1 EAMAYN
7 VLDRNC
13 IVCSVMDARCNQVY
27 NALFKVCGGEVLRIC
42 DDRALSIEALGEELK
57 SYKDEIILIGDGAEL
72 CYNSYKELKTDISLA
87 IESQRF
93 QNASGVALASVNKE
107 QISASEL
114 MPTYLRLPQAEREL
128 KKKTEGKV

>member
-1 EAMAYN
+1 M
-7 VLDRNC
+7 
-13 IVCSVMDARCNQVY
+13 
-27 NALFKVCGGEVLRIC
+27 RIC